1 MSQYSIQHK
10 QSLKIKTL
18 DEAFKKYISEEDL
31 INYSEILM
39 EESAIYKCNKSYNMG
54 DIVYVVQYLYTN
66 GQKGFGHLFV
76 IIDKQKRTKAH
87 RLGLLISSKIYKTK
101 YNQNILLPKDK
112 YNNLNKDSIVKTDEI
127 YKLNKNNILFKVG
140 IITPD
145 LFNKYR
151 IKSI

>member
-18 DEAFKKYISEEDL
+18 DEAFKKYTPEKNL

-39 EESAIYKCNKSYNMG
+39 EEGAIYNCNKSYNMG

-76 IIDKQKRTKAH
+76 IIDKQTRTKTYH
-87 RLGLLISSKIYKTK
+87 LGLLISSKIYKIK

-127 YKLNKNNILFKVG
+127 YKINKNNILFKVG